1 MKKFAMLTVKGAVGL
16 LPLSFKQ
23 KLKQNA
29 QLTEFYSRS
38 LQRSGLF
45 YGFPSK
51 KKRMAMYKHYLK
63 LQNQVLGD
71 KYASQTESNKE
82 KVNLVVVG
90 TDFLATTLQNVQR
103 YSSQIQQVLVVGK
116 VTASQYEN
124 VESVLSFS
132 QAFKACSAK
141 HSTLFIKSGDT
152 LSEFA
157 LNEFISAAQQTD
169 IAYCDTDEKNQKGV
183 LTSPRFLPDWNPDL
197 QFSTAYVKTG
207 VLISPS
213 VKDMIAL
220 KDVSTIAQLVAAAW
234 QKHSSITISHIPFTL
249 VHSENS
255 IKREQSELDSI
266 SDELNAQTS
275 AISNFSKHQN
285 INCVLWKTPSEPL
298 VSLVIPTK
306 NAWQLVKACIDSIRE
321 KTIYKNYEILLID
334 NGSDEEASIRYFET
348 LAELPEVRVLNYP
361 GPFNYSAINNFGV
374 KHAEGQVVGLINNDI
389 EVISPDW
396 LTYMVGHVIRDDI
409 GCVGAKLLYS
419 DGRIQHA
426 GVVLGYGGGAGHAHK
441 YFPRYH
447 PGYLKRLAA
456 TQNYSAVTAACL
468 LVKRSHFGAVG
479 GLDEENLA
487 VAFNDVDFCL
497 RVRELGVRN
506 LYCAEAE
513 LYHHESVS
521 RGLDISPE
529 KAARFNRELEYLQ
542 TKWSHVIKHDPAYN
556 PNLTLKRENFAL
568 KTKEE
573 QSVLLASY

>member
-1 MKKFAMLTVKGAVGL
+1 MTVLYVQAIRK
-16 LPLSFKQ
+16 
-23 KLKQNA
+23 
-29 QLTEFYSRS
+29 
-38 LQRSGLF
+38 SGLF
-45 YGFPSK
+45 YGAPTKKDTQRAYSRHLIKQDKNLISSPKVSANNQCQAIIFGIEDTEVTIASLKAQRVDTYFVVSTDKKPSEIGAEIASVFSNLDENFP
-51 KKRMAMYKHYLK
+51 
-63 LQNQVLGD
+63 
-71 KYASQTESNKE
+71 
-82 KVNLVVVG
+82 
-90 TDFLATTLQNVQR
+90 TLLLN
-103 YSSQIQQVLVVGK
+103 
-116 VTASQYEN
+116 A
-124 VESVLSFS
+124 
-132 QAFKACSAK
+132 
-141 HSTLFIKSGDT
+141 GDT
-152 LSEFA
+152 LAENA
-157 LNEFISAAQQTD
+157 LPSFMAALGD
-169 IAYCDTDEKNQKGV
+169 AAFVYSDTDEIDSKGKRCR
-183 LTSPRFLPDWNPDL
+183 PRFLPCWNPDL
-197 QFSTAYVKTG
+197 HISTAYVISG
-207 VLISPS
+207 VLFNTQELKSLSVGNFPS
-213 VKDMIAL
+213 IA
-220 KDVSTIAQLVAAAW
+220 ALVGEAWFSKSDIKVHHNAA
-234 QKHSSITISHIPFTL
+234 TL
-249 VHSENS
+249 VHLNLSNKAVASSLQAIKNS
-255 IKREQSELDSI
+255 VSHPNHVSIEVDEPNQVNRALWHIDS
-266 SDELNAQTS
+266 Q
-275 AISNFSKHQN
+275 
-285 INCVLWKTPSEPL
+285 PL

-306 NAWQLVKACIDSIRE
+306 NGRELVKACIDSIRE

-334 NGSDEEASIRYFET
+334 NGSDEVESLQYFET

-374 KHAEGQVVGLINNDI
+374 KHAKGEVVGLINNDI
-389 EVISPDW
+389 EVISPEW
-396 LTYMVGHVIRDDI
+396 LTYMVGHVMREDI

>member
-1 MKKFAMLTVKGAVGL
+1 MLTVKGAVGL
-16 LPLSFKQ
+16 LPLSFKR

-29 QLTEFYSRS
+29 LLTEFYSRS
-38 LQRSGLF
+38 LRHSGLF

-51 KKRMAMYKHYLK
+51 KKRMAMYKHYLE
-63 LQNQVLGD
+63 LQGKSLREQ
-71 KYASQTESNKE
+71 YASHTESNGQ
-82 KVNLVVVG
+82 KVNVVILG
-90 TDFLATTLQNVQR
+90 TDFLVATLQSVQR
-103 YSSQIQQVLVVGK
+103 YSSQIQNILVVGK
-116 VTASQYEN
+116 IAASQYEN
-124 VESVLSFS
+124 VKSVASIA
-132 QAFKACSAK
+132 QALEACDVNY
-141 HSTLFIKSGDT
+141 STLLVKSGDT
-152 LSEFA
+152 LAEYA
-157 LNEFISAAQQTD
+157 LNAFIAVGNKAD
-169 IAYCDTDEKNQKGV
+169 IAYCDTDEENKKGV
-183 LTSPRFLPDWNPDL
+183 LASPKFLPDWNPDL
-197 QFSTAYVKTG
+197 QLSTAYINTG
-207 VLISPS
+207 VLVSPKVS
-213 VKDMIAL
+213 SIFGTHEI
-220 KDVSTIAQLVAAAW
+220 STIAQLVTTAW
-234 QKHSSITISHIPFTL
+234 QKQPTVTISHIPLTL

-255 IKREQSELDSI
+255 VKREQNELLSI
-266 SDELNAQTS
+266 SDDLNSQGKAVS
-275 AISNFSKHQN
+275 SFSEHQN
-285 INCVLWKTPSEPL
+285 INSVLWKTPYEPL

-306 NAWQLVKACIDSIRE
+306 NAWELVKACIDSIRE
-321 KTIYKNYEILLID
+321 KSIYENYEILLID
-334 NGSDEEASIRYFET
+334 NGSDEIDSIRYFET
-348 LAELPEVRVLNYP
+348 LEDLPEVRVLNYP

-374 KHAEGQVVGLINNDI
+374 KHARGEVVGLINNDI
-389 EVISPDW
+389 EVISPEW
-396 LTYMVGHVIRDDI
+396 LTYMVGHVMREDI

-419 DGRIQHA
+419 DDRIQHA

-441 YFPRYH
+441 YFPRFH

-479 GLDEENLA
+479 GLNEENLA

-529 KAARFNRELEYLQ
+529 KAARFNSELEYLQ
-542 TKWSHVIKHDPAYN
+542 TKWSHVIKHDPAYS

>member
-1 MKKFAMLTVKGAVGL
+1 MLSGVLFNTRELKSISMGEYSDIASLVGEAW
-16 LPLSFKQ
+16 LS
-23 KLKQNA
+23 N
-29 QLTEFYSRS
+29 
-38 LQRSGLF
+38 
-45 YGFPSK
+45 PDI
-51 KKRMAMYKHYLK
+51 
-63 LQNQVLGD
+63 N
-71 KYASQTESNKE
+71 
-82 KVNLVVVG
+82 VN
-90 TDFLATTLQNVQR
+90 
-103 YSSQIQQVLVVGK
+103 
-116 VTASQYEN
+116 
-124 VESVLSFS
+124 
-132 QAFKACSAK
+132 
-141 HSTLFIKSGDT
+141 HST
-152 LSEFA
+152 A
-157 LNEFISAAQQTD
+157 
-169 IAYCDTDEKNQKGV
+169 
-183 LTSPRFLPDWNPDL
+183 
-197 QFSTAYVKTG
+197 
-207 VLISPS
+207 
-213 VKDMIAL
+213 
-220 KDVSTIAQLVAAAW
+220 
-234 QKHSSITISHIPFTL
+234 TL
-249 VHSENS
+249 VHLNLSDKSTTSNLYALKNTVLRHKHVLIEVD
-255 IKREQSELDSI
+255 EQTQVNRALWHFDS
-266 SDELNAQTS
+266 Q
-275 AISNFSKHQN
+275 
-285 INCVLWKTPSEPL
+285 PL
-298 VSLVIPTK
+298 VSLIIPTK
-306 NAWQLVKACIDSIRE
+306 NSKELVKACIESIRE

-348 LAELPEVRVLNYP
+348 LAELPEVHVLNYP

-374 KHAEGQVVGLINNDI
+374 KHAKGQVVGLINNDI

-396 LTYMVGHVIRDDI
+396 LTYMVGHVMRDDI

-441 YFPRYH
+441 HFPRYH

-573 QSVLLASY
+573 QSVLLDSY